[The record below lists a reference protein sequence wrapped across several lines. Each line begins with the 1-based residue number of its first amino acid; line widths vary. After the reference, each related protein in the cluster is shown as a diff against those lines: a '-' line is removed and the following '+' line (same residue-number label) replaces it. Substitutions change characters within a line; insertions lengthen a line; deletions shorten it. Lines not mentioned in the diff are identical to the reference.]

1 MFGKKNTVVI
11 GDRLRARPPMPAYAP
26 RPSYAERPTRD
37 AVFHNAVVVL
47 TTGERFRI
55 AVKDLSADG
64 ARIEFFHDIPF
75 TECVLLIDVQTAMKR
90 HARIVWHRQGVAGL
104 AFIDTLG

>member
-1 MFGKKNTVVI
+1 
-11 GDRLRARPPMPAYAP
+11 MPAYAP

-64 ARIEFFHDIPF
+64 ARIEALD
-75 TECVLLIDVQTAMKR
+75 A
-90 HARIVWHRQGVAGL
+90 L
-104 AFIDTLG
+104 ATYNH